1 LGEEDPVSFNETGGD
16 GDLSVLESL
25 LRGELGDIS
34 VTVFSDLDIILERG
48 DLGEVGGDEVA
59 GPNRLS
65 IVVIGFSDLDILF
78 PVDRGEVGGDE
89 TAVGIDT
96 VILSAFDP
104 FGRLVNNIR

>member
-1 LGEEDPVSFNETGGD
+1 LGEEDPFSFKGTGGD
-16 GDLSVLESL
+16 VDLSVLESL
-25 LRGELGDIS
+25 PRGELGDIL

-48 DLGEVGGDEVA
+48 DLGEVGDDEV

-65 IVVIGFSDLDILF
+65 IVEIGFSDLDSLF

-96 VILSAFDP
+96 VILSAFEDT
-104 FGRLVNNIR
+104 FGRLVNNMR